1 MSLMVV
7 QKYYMYKI
15 DQLEKVVQKKT
26 CITWFLR
33 FDFYKVVRNQIGER
47 SSGKK
52 RLGKNQAFSK
62 NYVSRITGYVAPQY
76 VYLVV
81 GGSSV
86 ALLETAYR

>member
-26 CITWFLR
+26 CITLFLR

-52 RLGKNQAFSK
+52 KG
-62 NYVSRITGYVAPQY
+62 
-76 VYLVV
+76 LVK
-81 GGSSV
+81 
-86 ALLETAYR
+86 TKPFQKTM

>member
-26 CITWFLR
+26 CITLFLR

-52 RLGKNQAFSK
+52 KLGKNQAFSK
-62 NYVSRITGYVAPQY
+62 NYVSRITGCVAPQY
-76 VYLVV
+76 VYRVV